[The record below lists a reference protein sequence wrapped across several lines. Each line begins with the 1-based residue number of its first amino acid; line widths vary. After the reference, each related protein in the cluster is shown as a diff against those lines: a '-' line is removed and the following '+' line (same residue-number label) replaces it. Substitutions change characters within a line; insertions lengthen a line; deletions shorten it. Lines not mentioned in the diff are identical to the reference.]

1 MRHRKQNQK
10 LGRSGAHREALVSAL
25 VVSLIKHRSI
35 KTTVVKAKIARQ
47 TAEKMVTIARKGI
60 LTDPA
65 ATDDARRAA
74 HSAARRLA
82 VSRLRDEDAAEILIK
97 QIMPMFE
104 GRAGGYTRILR
115 TGTRCGD
122 GSEMAIL
129 QWVEATASASEGSE
143 STAEAT
149 A

>member
-47 TAEKMVTIARKGI
+47 TAEKMVTIARKGTI
-60 LTDPA
+60 
-65 ATDDARRAA
+65 
-74 HSAARRLA
+74 SARRLA
-82 VSRLRDEDAAEILIK
+82 VSRLHDEDAADILFK
-97 QIMPMFE
+97 QITPMFE

-129 QWVEATASASEGSE
+129 QWVEASTAASEGTE
-143 STAEAT
+143 SPAEAT

>member
-47 TAEKMVTIARKGI
+47 TAEKMVTIARKG
-60 LTDPA
+60 TV
-65 ATDDARRAA
+65 
-74 HSAARRLA
+74 AARRLA
-82 VSRLRDEDAAEILIK
+82 VSRLRDEDAAEILFK
-97 QIMPMFE
+97 QITPMFE

-129 QWVEATASASEGSE
+129 QWVEATAAASEGSE
-143 STAEAT
+143 PQAGASA
-149 A
+149 